1 MMDMNDIRVGTLIKI
16 NDQPYVC
23 LWSDFMRTAQRK
35 PVRRTKLRNL
45 ITGAVLE
52 QTFKHG
58 DKIEE
63 ADVARSKASYLY
75 TDEQGSHFMDN
86 ESYEQVALPKAM
98 VEEQLKYMKDG
109 LEYQLVN
116 FEGKPITVELP
127 KKVELQVT
135 ETSDVVRG
143 DTTGNVLKEATLE
156 TGAQVKVPAFIKQG
170 EVIRVNTETGEYA
183 ERATEQA

>member
-1 MMDMNDIRVGTLIKI
+1 MMDMNDIRVGTLVKM
-16 NDQPYVC
+16 NGQPYIC

-35 PVRRTKLRNL
+35 PVRRTKLKNL
-45 ITGAVLE
+45 ITGGILE

-75 TDEQGSHFMDN
+75 SDETGVHFMDN
-86 ESYEQVALPKAM
+86 ESYEQITLPKDM
-98 VEEQLKYMKDG
+98 CEEQLHYMKDG
-109 LEYQLVN
+109 QEYQLVN

-127 KKVELQVT
+127 KKVDLQVV

-143 DTTGNVLKEATLE
+143 DTTGNVLKEAKME
-156 TGAQVKVPAFIKQG
+156 TGVTIKVPAFIKQG
-170 EVIRVNTETGEYA
+170 EVIRINTETGEYA
-183 ERATEQA
+183 ERAAE

>member
-1 MMDMNDIRVGTLIKI
+1 MMDMNDIRVGTLVKI
-16 NDQPYVC
+16 NGQPFIC
-23 LWSDFMRTAQRK
+23 LWSDFNRTAQRK

-45 ITGAVLE
+45 ITGAILE

-86 ESYEQVALPKAM
+86 ESYEQIALPKEM
-98 VEEQLKYMKDG
+98 VAEQLKYMKDG
-109 LEYQLVN
+109 LEYQLIN
-116 FEGKPITVELP
+116 FEGRPITVELP
-127 KKVELQVT
+127 TKVDLKVT

-156 TGAQVKVPAFIKQG
+156 TGALVKVPSFIKQG
-170 EVIRVNTETGEYA
+170 EIIRINTDTGEYA
-183 ERATEQA
+183 ARATE

>member
-1 MMDMNDIRVGTLIKI
+1 MLDMNDIRVGTLVKI
-16 NDQPYVC
+16 DGQPYVC

-35 PVRRTKLRNL
+35 PVRRTKLKNL
-45 ITGAVLE
+45 ISGNVLE

-63 ADVARSKASYLY
+63 ADVDRSKASYLY
-75 TDEQGSHFMDN
+75 SDESGAHFMDN
-86 ESYEQVALPKAM
+86 SSYEQVALPKEM
-98 VEEQLKYMKDG
+98 VEEQLHFMKDG
-109 LEYQLVN
+109 TEYNLVN

-143 DTTGNVLKEATLE
+143 DTTGAVLKEATLE
-156 TGAQVKVPAFIKQG
+156 TGHTMRVPQFIKQG
-170 EVIRVNTETGEYA
+170 DVIRINTETGEYA
-183 ERATEQA
+183 ERV